1 MPKFNRRL
9 EERRIAEAERSFD
22 ALSKVVRA
30 LQEAAYSLLADWF
43 SENIETENG
52 GRTIKFSAGNLGRV
66 QGVFGLLK
74 RFGRRLQSGIL
85 DAILGQTDRILDAND
100 AYFGQFAVV
109 TDIQE
114 AARLETLLRWGYNAR
129 TKTLIAGGYLDTLFK
144 GSDVSQRV
152 AALLNQAIAARMPLA
167 DFRKTFRNVFIG
179 KGGAGMLERHFNT
192 ATFDLFQGLDR
203 TVNLIY
209 ANRLGLN
216 HAIYSGTIIKT
227 TRPFCRARV
236 GKVFTRNQ
244 IEAWADLDF
253 AGKPP
258 IYDPFVHCGGYN
270 CRHHLSFITA
280 EVAAGIKPKQ

>member
-22 ALSKVVRA
+22 TLSKVVRA
-30 LQEAAYSLLADWF
+30 LQEAAYSLLSDWF

-66 QGVFGLLK
+66 QGVFGVLK
-74 RFGRRLQSGIL
+74 KFGRRLQSGVM

-100 AYFGQFAVV
+100 AYFGQFADV

-152 AALLNQAIAARMPLA
+152 AALLNQAIGARMPLA
-167 DFRKTFRNVFIG
+167 EFRKTFRNVFVG
-179 KGGAGMLERHFNT
+179 KAGAGMLERHFNT
-192 ATFDLFQGLDR
+192 VTFDLFQSLDR
-203 TVNLIY
+203 TANLIY

-227 TRPFCRARV
+227 TRPFCRVRV
-236 GKVFTRNQ
+236 GKVFDRSQ

-253 AGKPP
+253 QGKPP
-258 IYDPFVHCGGYN
+258 VYDPFIHCGGYN

-280 EVAAGIKPKQ
+280 EVAAVLQKG